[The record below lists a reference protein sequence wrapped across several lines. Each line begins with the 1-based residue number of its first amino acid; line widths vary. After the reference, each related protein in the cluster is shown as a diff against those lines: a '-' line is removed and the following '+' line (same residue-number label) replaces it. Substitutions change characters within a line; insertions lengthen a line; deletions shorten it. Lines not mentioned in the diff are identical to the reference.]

1 MAKEYAKKLYKS
13 TVWKKC
19 RKSYFKLWHGLCERC
34 KGTRKI
40 VHYKDHN
47 RQNNSISN
55 LEVMSFSEHTRMH
68 NEKKKSS
75 DVKGQEEY

>member
-1 MAKEYAKKLYKS
+1 MAKEYAKHFYKS
-13 TVWKKC
+13 TAWKKC
-19 RKSYFKLWHGLCERC
+19 RDSYFKFKYGLCERC
-34 KGTRKI
+34 KGTGKI

-55 LEVMSFSEHTRMH
+55 LEVMSSSEHTRMH